1 MREQGKIWGKA
12 PSNSH
17 MDAGIQVITELGAKS
32 ELFKAA
38 LNALKELFRKPE
50 AEEYWLMQEINHCI
64 CQMAQEIEIERLQ
77 KQIDELAEKQREVEH
92 FRDHRHSSYE
102 AMKDMDRE
110 VYLDAKFGN
119 RPLS

>member
-12 PSNSH
+12 PADSN
-17 MDAGIQVITELGAKS
+17 MDAGIQVDTELSARS
-32 ELFKAA
+32 ELFDAA

-50 AEEYWLMQEINHCI
+50 DEDWWLMQEINHSI
-64 CQMAQEIEIERLQ
+64 CQMAKEIEIERLQ
-77 KQIDELAEKQREVEH
+77 KQIDELAEKQREVENY
-92 FRDHRHSSYE
+92 RDHRHSSYD

-110 VYLDAKFGN
+110 DYLDAKFGN